1 MRVQILI
8 CRVVIGH
15 VPKIPEAVFPEYTF
29 RVLSPGAEAPN
40 GDLLTH
46 IVWSRNIAFKR
57 GNLAKDYRLI
67 CLSDLIQIQESDN
80 LLAIVLIIYAIAIC
94 IACIIIDVLTVE
106 DSKIEVYRPLV
117 TGVTQRMFN
126 YKSLEGKVMRVL
138 PDIGKAVK
146 KRFLLFLETLCSTIT
161 DHTVGNVEVPDIAI
175 FDQ

>member
-1 MRVQILI
+1 M
-8 CRVVIGH
+8 
-15 VPKIPEAVFPEYTF
+15 FPEHTF
-29 RVLSPGAEAPN
+29 RVLTPGAEAPN

-106 DSKIEVYRPLV
+106 DSKIEVYRPV
-117 TGVTQRMFN
+117 VASFTQSVFN
-126 YKSLEGKVMRVL
+126 YKSLESKVVRVL
-138 PDIGKAVK
+138 SDIGIAVE
-146 KRFLLFLETLCSTIT
+146 KRFLLFLETLCSTVT
-161 DHTVGNVEVPDIAI
+161 DHTVGNVEAPEIAI